1 MVQSQLMRTKQ
12 CYSRLTNFSDTI
24 KQIMEQLISN
34 QSTSF
39 LSQSVVFG
47 KIILSTLKN
56 ETELEFT
63 MAHNVGTL
71 SRGFEILISYIFG
84 KCSKSS
90 LKYNIINITINK
102 KYC

>member
-1 MVQSQLMRTKQ
+1 M
-12 CYSRLTNFSDTI
+12 N
-24 KQIMEQLISN
+24 SN
-34 QSTSF
+34 QSLF

-63 MAHNVGTL
+63 MAHNVGIL
-71 SRGFEILISYIFG
+71 SLGFEILMLYIFG

-90 LKYNIINITINK
+90 LK
-102 KYC
+102 